1 MKPKKGKSMA
11 IDQTEKRRTIAKQAT
26 SLAPQLM
33 DVLYQLDALRAR
45 RDNGGPA
52 GGPLVFSDPD
62 FANQVG
68 LTHLDAATINAFFST
83 IPTLL
88 TAFKNQNFD
97 DAFEAMR
104 P

>member
-1 MKPKKGKSMA
+1 MA
-11 IDQTEKRRTIAKQAT
+11 IDQVEKRRNAAKQAT
-26 SLAPQLM
+26 NLAPTLM
-33 DVLYQLDALRAR
+33 DVLYALDALRAR
-45 RDNGGPA
+45 AANGGPN
-52 GGPLVFSDPD
+52 GGPLVFVDAD
-62 FANQVG
+62 FTGQSG
-68 LTHLDAATINAFFST
+68 LQHIDAATINAFFAT